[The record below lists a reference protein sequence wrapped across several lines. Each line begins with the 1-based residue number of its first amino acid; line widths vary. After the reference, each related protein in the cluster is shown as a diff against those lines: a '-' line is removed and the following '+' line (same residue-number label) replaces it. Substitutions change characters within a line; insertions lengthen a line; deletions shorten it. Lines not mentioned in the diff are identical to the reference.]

1 MTARKPA
8 PTWPAGRETT
18 VSEPLTAE
26 QIVDVLTAT
35 GCDEDLG
42 ADVVAARRVLY
53 SLGLGLGESY
63 RTARVAWLAR
73 VLAEREEQVRADER
87 EACCRDVCGECRI
100 SHELGADDLRYEDGI
115 GWHHYYG
122 GEGPTWRGCKC
133 EAAAIRGRGAK

>member
-1 MTARKPA
+1 M
-8 PTWPAGRETT
+8 
-18 VSEPLTAE
+18 SEPLTAE

-42 ADVVAARRVLY
+42 ANVVAARRGVVNCMGVLY
-53 SLGLGLGESY
+53 SLGRGMGESY
-63 RTARVAWLAR
+63 RTARVAWLAQ

>member
-1 MTARKPA
+1 M
-8 PTWPAGRETT
+8 
-18 VSEPLTAE
+18 SEPLTAE

-42 ADVVAARRVLY
+42 ADVVAARRGVVNCMGVLY
-53 SLGLGLGESY
+53 SLGPGLGESY

-73 VLAEREEQVRADER
+73 VLAEREEQIRADER
-87 EACCRDVCGECRI
+87 EACCRDVCGECRT
-100 SHELGADDLRYEDGI
+100 SHEEGVDDLRYHPGI

-133 EAAAIRGRGAK
+133 EAAAIRERGAEREQATDR

>member
-1 MTARKPA
+1 M
-8 PTWPAGRETT
+8 
-18 VSEPLTAE
+18 SEPLTAE

-53 SLGLGLGESY
+53 SLGPGLGESY

-133 EAAAIRGRGAK
+133 EAAVIRGRGAK